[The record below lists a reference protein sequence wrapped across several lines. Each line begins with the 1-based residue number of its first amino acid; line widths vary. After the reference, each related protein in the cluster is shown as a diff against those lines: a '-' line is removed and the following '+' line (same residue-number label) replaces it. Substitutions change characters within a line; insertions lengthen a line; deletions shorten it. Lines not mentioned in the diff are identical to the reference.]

1 MQKAVQ
7 AYFETQVTT
16 TSQGDL
22 LIMLYDGAIKFLV
35 QSKVKIKEKDYAGK
49 GILLSK
55 AIDVISE
62 LDASLNPQKGG
73 DLADNLHKL
82 YFYCNTRLLNANLK
96 LDITYV
102 DEVIKILSGLRE
114 AYRQIIQMNAA
125 AAAQTLAAADGQDA
139 SSATPESSP
148 TAAPA
153 EPQVQP
159 QPQPQVKPQAKT
171 TPFPVQ
177 GKAPAAAPQP
187 VAMTPAATT
196 PSAYPSY
203 AGKTAA
209 PAAVRPDA
217 PTTPD
222 GPGPARPHPSV
233 QSQGQTQ
240 TQPKSQGQPLAKI
253 TPLKVP
259 AKTPTAAP
267 QPVVEKYAASSRPQL
282 VRPMATRH
290 AAYQT
295 AAATGYFSGD
305 PSGEDSGK
313 PSTETKN
320 TAPVGKPQTPSAP
333 PTPLASPTGLNPA
346 PQKQAQAASP
356 APQPPPAQPKGAP
369 EKAPEVEPKAPTPV
383 QGKRLAGAAAYS
395 KTFTDT

>member
-16 TSQGDL
+16 TSQGEL

-35 QSKVKIKEKDYAGK
+35 QSKAKIKEKDYAGK

-114 AYRQIIQMNAA
+114 AYRQIMQMNT
-125 AAAQTLAAADGQDA
+125 AAAQAPAAGEDA
-139 SSATPESSP
+139 SSTTGQDIPADG
-148 TAAPA
+148 TAASGTTA
-153 EPQVQP
+153 
-159 QPQPQVKPQAKT
+159 QAKT
-171 TPFPVQ
+171 TPFPAQ
-177 GKAPAAAPQP
+177 GKAPAAATQP

-196 PSAYPSY
+196 PTPYPSY
-203 AGKTAA
+203 AGKTVA
-209 PAAVRPDA
+209 PAVVRPGA
-217 PTTPD
+217 PTTPG
-222 GPGPARPHPSV
+222 GPGPARPQPPV
-233 QSQGQTQ
+233 QYQGQPQ
-240 TQPKSQGQPLAKI
+240 VQPQVQPKSQGQPLAKI
-253 TPLKVP
+253 TPLQVPAKTVP
-259 AKTPTAAP
+259 AKTPAAAP
-267 QPVVEKYAASSRPQL
+267 QPVVEKYAAPPRPQL

-295 AAATGYFSGD
+295 AAATGES
-305 PSGEDSGK
+305 SGEPSAKSGNAT
-313 PSTETKN
+313 SVE
-320 TAPVGKPQTPSAP
+320 KPQTNPPAPS
-333 PTPLASPTGLNPA
+333 PA
-346 PQKQAQAASP
+346 PQKQTQAASP
-356 APQPPPAQPKGAP
+356 APQAPPVSLTQPKGAP